1 MNDSTVNSVT
11 MRPRKRLFIGLLS
24 LVAVLIVVAAGLALW
39 VPSGG
44 LLNLH
49 PLLPILLTVAVVT
62 LTVLLIGGLLLLVL
76 TLLTGRDLFFSQTLR
91 QIVVRYLFPAI
102 IAFGRL
108 LGINRDTLQQSFIA
122 LNNQLIQAKKLRV
135 PASRTLLLLPHC
147 IQLFDC
153 AIKITGDV
161 DKCQRCGRCAMNE
174 LTGLAAARGID
185 IAVASGGTLA
195 RKIIVERRP
204 QLIIAVACERDLTAG
219 IRDAYPLPVIGVL
232 NQRPNG
238 PCINTQVVLAELEA
252 TLDEY
257 LLCSPSS
264 PDCVFPHENQ

>member
-1 MNDSTVNSVT
+1 MNDSRVHEAT

-24 LVAVLIVVAAGLALW
+24 FASLLIVVAAGLAVW

-49 PLLPILLTVAVVT
+49 PLLPIILALFVT
-62 LTVLLIGGLLLLVL
+62 IATVLLLGGLFLLVL

-91 QIVVRYLFPAI
+91 QIVIRFIFPAI
-102 IAFGRL
+102 IVFGRF
-108 LGINRDTLQQSFIA
+108 LGIDRDTLQQSFIA
-122 LNNQLIQAKKLRV
+122 LNNQLVQAKKLRV
-135 PASRTLLLLPHC
+135 PARRTLLLLPHC

-153 AIKITGDV
+153 AIKITGAI
-161 DKCQRCGRCAMNE
+161 DKCRRCGRCAISD

-232 NQRPNG
+232 NQRPHG

-257 LLCSPSS
+257 LLPGEL
-264 PDCVFPHENQ
+264 VG

>member
-1 MNDSTVNSVT
+1 LDDLSVSETT

-24 LVAVLIVVAAGLALW
+24 LASLLIVVVAGLAVW

-44 LLNLH
+44 LLSLH
-49 PLLPILLTVAVVT
+49 PLLPMLLTLFVSIATVILL
-62 LTVLLIGGLLLLVL
+62 GGLFLLVL

-91 QIVVRYLFPAI
+91 QIVIRYLFPAI

-108 LGINRDTLQQSFIA
+108 LGISRDTLQQSFIA
-122 LNNQLIQAKKLRV
+122 LNNQLVQAKKLRV
-135 PASRTLLLLPHC
+135 AARRTLLLLPHC
-147 IQLFDC
+147 IQFFDC

-161 DKCQRCGRCAMNE
+161 DKCRRCGRCVISGLA
-174 LTGLAAARGID
+174 GLAAARGID

-232 NQRPNG
+232 NQRPHG
-238 PCINTQVVLAELEA
+238 PCINTEVVLAELEA

-257 LLCSPSS
+257 LL
-264 PDCVFPHENQ
+264 

>member
-1 MNDSTVNSVT
+1 MNDSKVSRVT
-11 MRPRKRLFIGLLS
+11 IRPRKRLFIGLLS
-24 LVAVLIVVAAGLALW
+24 LVAVLIVVTAGLALW

-44 LLNLH
+44 LLSLH
-49 PLLPILLTVAVVT
+49 PLLPIILTSVVVI
-62 LTVLLIGGLLLLVL
+62 LTVLLMGGLLLLIL

-91 QIVVRYLFPAI
+91 QIVIRYLFPAI

-108 LGINRDTLQQSFIA
+108 LGIRRDTLQQSFIA
-122 LNNQLIQAKKLRV
+122 LNNQLVQAKKLRV

-153 AIKITGDV
+153 DIRITGEV
-161 DKCQRCGRCAMNE
+161 DKCRRCGRCAVNE

-204 QLIIAVACERDLTAG
+204 QLIIAVACERDLTSG

-232 NQRPNG
+232 NQRPHG
-238 PCINTQVVLAELEA
+238 PCINTRVVLAELEA

-257 LLCSPSS
+257 LL
-264 PDCVFPHENQ
+264 